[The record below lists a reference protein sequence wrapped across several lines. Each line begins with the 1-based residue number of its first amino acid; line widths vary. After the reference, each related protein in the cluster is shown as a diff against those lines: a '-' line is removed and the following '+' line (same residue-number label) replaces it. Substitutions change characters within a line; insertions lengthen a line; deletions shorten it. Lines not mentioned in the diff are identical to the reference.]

1 MAESVTKLEAER
13 EEARSE
19 LSEAVAAMTAK
30 VAATRAEL
38 YSPALTIGVAIAAG
52 LGFMIGRKRDH
63 PLAPLVYAAAGYCG
77 VEILRR
83 ARREL

>member
-13 EEARSE
+13 DEARLE
-19 LSEAVAAMTAK
+19 LSETVAVMTEK

-38 YSPALTIGVAIAAG
+38 YSPALTIGVAITAG
-52 LGFMIGRKRDH
+52 LGFMIGSKRNH
-63 PLAPLVYAAAGYCG
+63 PLTPLVYAVAGYCG

-83 ARREL
+83 ARREP